1 MVSHR
6 IFPDTQMFSKGKSN
20 PEVAIKLVIPQTQ
33 VTQFRLEYWRLQ
45 DQDDLESLQILT
57 KGKQDV
63 CGNYTGS

>member
-1 MVSHR
+1 
-6 IFPDTQMFSKGKSN
+6 MFSKGKSN
-20 PEVAIKLVIPQTQ
+20 PEVEIKLVIRQTQ

-57 KGKQDV
+57 KAKQDV